1 MLSRPWATRAQHYNF
16 VVVGSGYGGAITA
29 ARIAT
34 ADVNPKPSVCILER
48 GREWP
53 VGTFPDT
60 FDGLVRNQ
68 RNRANPLGLYEI
80 LNYRD
85 ISVIKGSGLGGT
97 SLVNAN
103 VAILPEE
110 DVFRLSGWPE
120 SLSLETLRPFYQDAI
135 KVLAAKPHPRADQLA
150 KVQRLDARAQQ
161 LGGRAV
167 PLNIAVNFDINGKNV
182 HGVEQQPCIDCG
194 DCVTGC
200 NVGAKN
206 TLYMNYLPMAA
217 NAGAQIFTQ
226 TKVEWV
232 EKVGTGWRIHGRHY
246 TSALASEAFTLTA
259 DNVILAAGS
268 INSTEILMRS
278 EMHGL
283 SVSPRVG
290 SNFSGNGDFFG
301 LAYNG
306 DSRAEVLGFGNQP
319 NSPWRPHAPG
329 PTIVAGIRYNGHAG
343 TPQRMYVEDLSFPKG
358 YVDAARAAFALLRG
372 EDTDVGDE
380 RAELQRL
387 QRDIALGAP
396 RSADGALNHTMFYLC
411 MGFDDARGSM
421 SFEAPWFEP
430 DGRLSIRW
438 ADAGTQVVFTRINE
452 ELRRH
457 ARAQGAKFIQNPT
470 WEMFNLRHLI
480 TAHPL
485 GGCPV
490 GEDYLHG
497 AVDQYGRVF
506 SGTGDIQNGLYVA
519 DGALIPSALGVN
531 PFLTI
536 CALAERIA
544 KSIVEQWEGVDLPSP
559 PRMVSVGA
567 IDPREVAKYS
577 ESELERLFRRVESK
591 PLSWMMNKGPRRVDE
606 ATGLIHA
613 DAWKGFFPKGHI
625 LNAMSA
631 ALFTGFQKRFFEQ
644 NGQPAGI
651 TSDTDGIIHA
661 RNTLEEI
668 HIAERS
674 GPLEPGRYIVLR
686 YVDPPWQG
694 YYDIFKVVN
703 ENLLIGRVY
712 LGTYPNGLRL
722 FTFPMTTLYGF
733 DEMTVKDHRLLWQS
747 AEVPA
752 KEELSGVWRMD
763 AVSNANRAA
772 GISRL
777 TFDVKPD
784 GRVEARYR
792 LLGLIEGLSIP
803 SFVADHFRMDDFT
816 PFHDE
821 IRLLGPDL
829 MIGKYV
835 VEVPEPLAT
844 ALPAASLGLL
854 HAEEGGSGR
863 RFGLYYLLTRAEA
876 AGGVTEP
883 NTLAQ
888 ALIETRLPD
897 GIGMT
902 FDEEM
907 VGWYQPGMRG
917 TTSAQ
922 APDGAV
928 DCRFRLRMTVKDVN
942 EFVEGVAHEAAASG
956 EIEFHAFDGFS
967 PAIFVVHPGR
977 SRFNYLRVNAD
988 TAEAEMRYH
997 LEFGSP
1003 GGDQYVFEGRKFMQG
1018 DANGPSTAGEVLA
1031 DYTTLYYTVTKNGNP
1046 LGAGSLRFRT
1056 FEDVAALGNLA
1067 GFLRSF
1073 DVTGTADPAVRLR
1086 AQMRFLA
1093 FTAEFVQRE
1102 YDPVATLLA
1111 AGGGV

>member
-1 MLSRPWATRAQHYNF
+1 MLSRPWASRAQHYSF
-16 VVVGSGYGGAITA
+16 AVVGSGYGGAITA
-29 ARIAT
+29 ARIAM
-34 ADVNPKPSVCILER
+34 ADLHPKPSVCILER

-68 RNRANPLGLYEI
+68 RNAANPLGLYEI
-80 LNYRD
+80 LNYPD

-103 VAILPEE
+103 VAIVPEE
-110 DVFRLSGWPE
+110 DVFRLSGWPA
-120 SLSLETLRPFYQDAI
+120 SLNLASLTPFYQDAI
-135 KVLAAKPHPRADQLA
+135 GVLAAKAHPRASQLA

-161 LGGRAV
+161 LGTRAV
-167 PLNIAVNFDINGKNV
+167 PLNLAVNFDIDGRNA
-182 HGVEQQPCIDCG
+182 HGVEQRPCIDCG

-217 NAGAQIFTQ
+217 NAGARIFTQ

-232 EKVGTGWRIHGRHY
+232 EKVGNGWRIHGRHY
-246 TSALASEAFTLTA
+246 TSELVSEAFTLTA

-306 DSRAEVLGFGNQP
+306 DTRAEVLGFGNHP
-319 NSPWRPHAPG
+319 NSPWRAHAPG

-380 RAELQRL
+380 RVELQRL
-387 QRDIALGAP
+387 GRDIGIGST
-396 RSADGALNHTMFYLC
+396 RHADGALNHTMFYLC
-411 MGFDDARGSM
+411 MGFDDSRGSM
-421 SFEAPWFEP
+421 SFDAPWFEP

-438 ADAGTQVVFTRINE
+438 ADAGAQVVFTRINE

-457 ARAQGAKFIQNPT
+457 ARTQGAKFIQNPT

-490 GEDYLHG
+490 GEDYHHG
-497 AVDQYGRVF
+497 AVDEFGRVF
-506 SGTGDIQNGLYVA
+506 SGTGDVQSGLYVA

-544 KSIVEQWEGVDLPSP
+544 SGIVQQLKGVELPSP
-559 PRMVSVGA
+559 PRMVSTSA
-567 IDPREVAKYS
+567 IDAREVARYS
-577 ESELERLFRRVESK
+577 EPELERLFRRVESK
-591 PLSWMMNKGPRRVDE
+591 PMSWMANKKRRVD
-606 ATGLIHA
+606 ASAGLIHG

-625 LNAMSA
+625 LNSMSA
-631 ALFTGFQKRFFEQ
+631 ALFTGFQKRFLEQ
-644 NGQPAGI
+644 NGRLVGI
-651 TSDTDGIIHA
+651 TSDADGRINA
-661 RNTLEEI
+661 RSTLEEI
-668 HIAERS
+668 DITDRR
-674 GPLEPGRYIVLR
+674 GPLEPGRYILLR
-686 YVDPPWQG
+686 YADPPWQG

-712 LGTYPNGLRL
+712 LGEYPNGLRL

-733 DEMTVKDHRLLWQS
+733 DEMTVEDHRLLWQA

-752 KEELSGVWRMD
+752 KEELAGVWRMD

-777 TFDVKPD
+777 TFDLKPD
-784 GRVEARYR
+784 GRMEARYR
-792 LLGLIEGLSIP
+792 LLGLIEGLAIP

-821 IRLLGPDL
+821 IRRLSPDL

-835 VEVPEPLAT
+835 VEVPEPIA
-844 ALPAASLGLL
+844 AAFPPASLGLL
-854 HAEEGGSGR
+854 HGEEGPGGQ
-863 RFGLYYLLTRAEA
+863 RFGLYYLLTRSEG
-876 AGGVTEP
+876 AGSDTEP
-883 NTLAQ
+883 NTLART
-888 ALIETRLPD
+888 LIESRLPD

-907 VGWYQPGMRG
+907 VGWYQEGLAS
-917 TTSAQ
+917 TASAQ

-956 EIEFHAFDGFS
+956 EIEFLAFAGFS

-997 LEFGSP
+997 LEFGTP
-1003 GGDQYVFEGRKFMQG
+1003 GGDQFVFEGRKYMQG
-1018 DANGPSTAGEVLA
+1018 DRSGPATAAEVLA

-1056 FEDVAALGNLA
+1056 FEDLPALGSLA
-1067 GFLRSF
+1067 SFLRSF
-1073 DVTGTADPAVRLR
+1073 DVTGTSDPAVRLR

-1102 YDPVATLLA
+1102 YDPVASLLA
-1111 AGGGV
+1111 AGGGN